1 MDVPPSKDDSS
12 RLSRRAAVYGLS
24 LLTLLNFVN
33 YIDRYILA
41 AVQPRI
47 LDEFHLSNTEGGLI
61 FSAFL
66 VVYFLTSPI
75 FGRLGDRL
83 SRTRLMAVGVG
94 AWSLATAAS
103 GMVRSYA
110 QLLVARAAVGVGEAA
125 YGTISPALISDY
137 FPAGRRGRAFAV
149 FYVAIPVG
157 SAVGYILGGELEHAL
172 HSWRSVFFIVGL
184 PGLLLAVLTLTAPDP
199 PRGIQDRA
207 AGERHVADG
216 SLRTGGAG
224 LAAEQRASFREV
236 LRGLLRNRTY
246 TWTVLGYAA
255 YTFAIGG
262 LSFWAPSYFEHVRGL
277 PLNEADRLIGTAAVV
292 SGLFGTFAGGYAGD
306 WLQKRVRGGYL
317 WMSGAAMLIAV
328 PFAWLALAQTSD
340 RTTYTWALFVAQFFV
355 FLSTGP
361 INVVIVSV
369 VPIAMR
375 ATAMAVSIFAIHL
388 FGDAISPTILGIA
401 ADLAGW
407 PAAGVIVPVVIGV
420 SGLIWVGTA
429 LRERGEVV
437 SRQ

>member
-1 MDVPPSKDDSS
+1 
-12 RLSRRAAVYGLS
+12 LSRRAAIYGLS

-47 LDEFHLSNTEGGLI
+47 LDEFKLTNTEGGLI

-66 VVYFLTSPI
+66 VVYFLSSPI

-83 SRTRLMAVGVG
+83 SRTRLMAIGVG

-103 GMVRSYA
+103 GIVRSFG
-110 QLLVARAAVGVGEAA
+110 QLLAARAAVGVGEAA

-137 FPAGRRGRAFAV
+137 FSPERRGRAFAV

-157 SAVGYILGGELEHAL
+157 SAVGYILGGELEHAF
-172 HSWRSVFFIVGL
+172 HSWRSVFFIVGI
-184 PGLLLAVLTLTAPDP
+184 PGLVLALLALTAPDP

-207 AGERHVADG
+207 DAH
-216 SLRTGGAG
+216 
-224 LAAEQRASFREV
+224 LAAEQAASLRDV
-236 LRGLLRNRTY
+236 LKSLLRNRTY

-262 LSFWAPSYFEHVRGL
+262 LSFWAPRYFEHVRGL

-292 SGLFGTFAGGYAGD
+292 SGLFGTFAGGYLGD
-306 WLQKRVRGGYL
+306 WLQARFRGGYL
-317 WMSGAAMLIAV
+317 WLSGTAMLVAV
-328 PFAWLALAQTSD
+328 PFAWLALAQASD
-340 RTTYTWALFVAQFFV
+340 RFTYTWALFVAEFFV

-369 VPIAMR
+369 VPVAMR

-401 ADLAGW
+401 ADTAGW
-407 PAAGVIVPVVIGV
+407 PTAALIVPVVIGV
-420 SGLIWVGTA
+420 SGIIWTA
-429 LRERGEVV
+429 TAVRGVRIGDGIGDRGRGSGIGEKHADP
-437 SRQ
+437 

>member
-1 MDVPPSKDDSS
+1 MDAPRRQASS
-12 RLSRRAAVYGLS
+12 GGLSRRAAIYGLT

-47 LDEFHLSNTEGGLI
+47 LDEFRLSNTEGGLI

-66 VVYFLTSPI
+66 VVYFVTSPI

-83 SRTRLMAVGVG
+83 SRTRLMAIGVG

-103 GMVRSYA
+103 GIVRSYA
-110 QLLVARAAVGVGEAA
+110 QLLTARAGVGIGEAA

-137 FPAGRRGRAFAV
+137 FPPERRGRAFAV

-157 SAVGYILGGELEHAL
+157 SAVGYILGGQLEHVF
-172 HSWRSVFFIVGL
+172 HSWRSVFFVVGL
-184 PGLLLAVLTLTAPDP
+184 PGLLLALLTLTAPDP
-199 PRGIQDRA
+199 PRGVQDAPDAR
-207 AGERHVADG
+207 
-216 SLRTGGAG
+216 
-224 LAAEQRASFREV
+224 LAAEQQASFAEV
-236 LRGLLRNRTY
+236 LRSLLKNAAY
-246 TWTVLGYAA
+246 TWTVVGYAA

-262 LSFWAPSYFEHVRGL
+262 LSFWAPRYFERVRGL
-277 PLNEADRLIGTAAVV
+277 SLRDADLVIGTAACV
-292 SGLFGTFAGGYAGD
+292 SGLFGTFAGGYLGD

-317 WMSGAAMLIAV
+317 WLSGVSMLIAV
-328 PFAWLALAQTSD
+328 PFAWLALAPGSD
-340 RTTYTWALFVAQFFV
+340 RVTYTWALFVAEFFV

-361 INVVIVSV
+361 INVVLVNV
-369 VPIAMR
+369 VPVAMR

-407 PAAGVIVPVVIGV
+407 PAAALIVPIVIGV
-420 SGLIWVGTA
+420 SGVGWVGTA
-429 LRERGEVV
+429 GWMGRSEGAMVRG
-437 SRQ
+437 SDGRGH

>member
-207 AGERHVADG
+207 AGGRHVADG
-216 SLRTGGAG
+216 SSETGGAG

-340 RTTYTWALFVAQFFV
+340 RTTYTWALFVAEFFV

>member
-1 MDVPPSKDDSS
+1 MHAPQSHNGPGG
-12 RLSRRAAVYGLS
+12 LSRRAAIYGLC

-103 GMVRSYA
+103 GIVSSYV
-110 QLLVARAAVGVGEAA
+110 QLLTARAAVGVGEAA

-137 FPAGRRGRAFAV
+137 FPAERRGRAFAV

-184 PGLLLAVLTLTAPDP
+184 PGLLLALLTLTAPDP
-199 PRGIQDRA
+199 PRGIQDA
-207 AGERHVADG
+207 SDG
-216 SLRTGGAG
+216 RLS
-224 LAAEQRASFREV
+224 AEQEASFGEV
-236 LRGLLRNRTY
+236 LRNLLRNRTY

-262 LSFWAPSYFEHVRGL
+262 LSFWAPRYFEHVRGL

-292 SGLFGTFAGGYAGD
+292 SGLFGTFIGGYLGD
-306 WLQKRVRGGYL
+306 WLQQRVKGGYL
-317 WMSGAAMLIAV
+317 WLSGVSMLVAV

-361 INVVIVSV
+361 INVVIVNV
-369 VPIAMR
+369 VPVAMR

-407 PAAGVIVPVVIGV
+407 PAAALIVPVVIGV
-420 SGLIWVGTA
+420 SGMIWVGTA
-429 LRERGEVV
+429 LRGRGEVA
-437 SRQ
+437 SSQ